1 MFSSI
6 KNISLYIPH
15 VFLNFDKKYIANVFK
30 SFGEI
35 DHIDIIGKLDRN
47 QNEYNAV
54 YIHFKMWHDTQY
66 NRNFQT
72 ELLSDNEQRVY
83 HDRPWYW
90 IVLQNNAKKHIPGV
104 CKPRIVF
111 SDTNANTPE
120 KPIKTE
126 SPTLAPEK
134 SDTSEPLSD
143 EPKINAQLKDEIDA
157 LILDAQIDAE
167 IDAEIEKMEA
177 QFDEV
182 EALMEEEEAHLVYVD
197 GRYIQVIEEENM
209 WLRNE
214 VLQLNQALIN
224 LDHMY
229 KLQAAKARAFS
240 LPAFDNIENI
250 EENL

>member
-35 DHIDIIGKLDRN
+35 DHIDIIGKLGRDGK
-47 QNEYNAV
+47 EYNAV

-66 NRNFQT
+66 NRDLQ
-72 ELLSDNEQRVY
+72 SDLGNSYETRVY
-83 HDRPWYW
+83 HNRPWYW

-104 CKPRIVF
+104 CKPKIDL
-111 SDTNANTPE
+111 SDDVANANTSE
-120 KPIKTE
+120 KPKLELDPVPNKKSLKDDE
-126 SPTLAPEK
+126 S
-134 SDTSEPLSD
+134 
-143 EPKINAQLKDEIDA
+143 KISPQLKDEIDA

-182 EALMEEEEAHLVYVD
+182 EALMEEDDAHLVYVD

-229 KLQAAKARAFS
+229 KVEAAKARAFS
-240 LPAFDNIENI
+240 LPAFNNNV

>member
-54 YIHFKMWHDTQY
+54 YIHFKMWHNTQY
-66 NRNFQT
+66 NLNFQT
-72 ELLSDNEQRVY
+72 ELLSDKERRVY

-104 CKPRIVF
+104 CKPTIDLSEDVAN
-111 SDTNANTPE
+111 TNASE
-120 KPIKTE
+120 KPKLELDPVPNKKSLKDDE
-126 SPTLAPEK
+126 S
-134 SDTSEPLSD
+134 
-143 EPKINAQLKDEIDA
+143 KISPQLKDEIDA

-182 EALMEEEEAHLVYVD
+182 EALMEEDDAHLVYVD

-229 KLQAAKARAFS
+229 KVEAAKARAFS
-240 LPAFDNIENI
+240 LSAFNNI